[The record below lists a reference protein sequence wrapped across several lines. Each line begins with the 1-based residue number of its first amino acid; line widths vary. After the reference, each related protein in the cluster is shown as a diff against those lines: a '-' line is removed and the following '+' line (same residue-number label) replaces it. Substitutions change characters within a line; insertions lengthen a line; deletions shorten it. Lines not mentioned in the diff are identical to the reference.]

1 MYRNRLMAVF
11 GLVLIA
17 SMVLSACATPTEV
30 VEDTTPPDTEAP
42 DTEAPDTEAP
52 EVEEPE
58 EVPATTR
65 HGGWLDQITMT
76 IVGADAAVTQIAA
89 GAIDVYASNL
99 STPQDI
105 VAADAAGLER
115 SFQFGIYYEFT
126 FNPSGEFEGNTFPAT
141 GKLNP
146 FSNAKVREA
155 MNWLIDRNFVN
166 QEIYGGNA
174 VPKYFSLVSGFP
186 EYARYVETIRGLEA
200 RYQYDVERADAQISA
215 EMEAMGATRDADG
228 KWTFGGEPVDVIML
242 IRTDSDGTRVPMGD
256 YVSNQLESIGFTV
269 TRQYGTSSELS
280 ALWVAGNIDDG
291 LWHIYT
297 GAWGVGGISRND
309 AGDFQFFYSP
319 NSAYAFTT
327 LWQGYTL
334 EEADLLLY
342 DDLANSNFTSLE
354 ERDEMMAAAL
364 ESTFKYNYRVWVVDG
379 RAFSPWQPNVSVAFD
394 LAAGVDINPLWPRT
408 LRFDDQEGGN
418 LNWGTP
424 DLFVDPA
431 NPVGGS
437 NWTYDNQWQLAT
449 GDAGVLLNPHTGIAL
464 PQRIESAEVTIAG
477 DLPVGATY
485 DWVTLS
491 FTDANNVPADA
502 WIDWNP
508 ETETF
513 ITVGEAYPDGL
524 TAVVKS
530 VATYPAE
537 LYDIQW
543 HDGSQFDVADIV
555 MGMIMTFA
563 SGTEGSPLFDE
574 SIAGNLEAFKAG
586 FKGFRIASEDPLVVE
601 FYTDVWVS
609 DAELN
614 VTTMWP
620 QYGYGEAPWH
630 TIAVANAAEA
640 AGELA
645 YTADKAEAA
654 EVEWTNFIGGPS
666 LEVLKANLDTL
677 AGAGTI
683 PFSATLGMYIT
694 PEEAAARYA
703 NLDAFYAQY
712 GHFWVGSGPY
722 ILSQVFLVEKQAV
735 LVGNPNYIDLADKW
749 AGFAAPK
756 IATAE
761 IDGLARV
768 TVGTEATFDVFV
780 TFEGEAYPQSEIAS
794 VKYILYNSAGE
805 IVEVGQATAVADGQY
820 TVTLSADAT
829 TALGAGSNKL
839 EVAVVA
845 IPVSVPA
852 FATFEFVT
860 E

>member
-1 MYRNRLMAVF
+1 MYRNRLMALL
-11 GLVLIA
+11 GLLVIA
-17 SMVLSACATPTEV
+17 SMVLAACAPTPDVTEEPV
-30 VEDTTPPDTEAP
+30 DTSTPVDTATTEPTAP
-42 DTEAPDTEAP
+42 DPTA
-52 EVEEPE
+52 EP

-65 HGGWLDQITMT
+65 HGGWLDQVTMT
-76 IVGADAAVTQIAA
+76 VVTADAAVTQIAA

-105 VAADAAGLER
+105 EAADAAGLER
-115 SFQFGIYYEFT
+115 SFQFGIYYELT

-146 FSNAKVREA
+146 FASAKVREA
-155 MNWLIDRNFVN
+155 MNWLVDRNYIN
-166 QEIYGGNA
+166 QEVYGGNA
-174 VPKYFSLVSGFP
+174 VPKFFSFVSGFP
-186 EYARYVETIRGLEA
+186 EYARYVETIRGLES
-200 RYQYDVERADAQISA
+200 RYQYDVDRANAQITA
-215 EMEAMGATRDADG
+215 EMEAMGATLVDG
-228 KWTFGGEPVDVIML
+228 KWNFGGEPVDVIFL
-242 IRTDSDGTRVPMGD
+242 IRTDSDGTRVPIGD

-297 GAWGVGGISRND
+297 GAWGVGGITRND

-334 EEADLLLY
+334 EEGDLALY
-342 DDLANSNFTSLE
+342 DDLANSAFTTLE
-354 ERDEMMAAAL
+354 QRDEMVAQAL
-364 ESTFKYNYRVWVVDG
+364 ESTFKYNYRVWLEDG

-394 LAAGVDINPLWPRT
+394 LAAGVDINPLWPHT
-408 LRFDDQEGGN
+408 LRFDDAEGGS

-449 GDAGVLLNPHTGIAL
+449 NDRGVMLNPHTGIGL
-464 PQRIESAEVTIAG
+464 PQRIERAEVTIAG
-477 DLPVGATY
+477 ELPVGKTY
-485 DWVTLS
+485 DWVDLS
-491 FTDANNVPADA
+491 FAETIDVPADA
-502 WIDWNP
+502 WIDWNV

-530 VATYPAE
+530 VSYYPE
-537 LYDIQW
+537 NLYDVQW
-543 HDGSQFDVADIV
+543 HDGSNLDVADFV

-563 SGTEGSPLFDE
+563 PGMEGSPIYDE
-574 SIAGNLEAFKAG
+574 SIAGSVEAFKAG
-586 FKGFRIASEDPLVVE
+586 FKGFRIVSESPLVVE
-601 FYTDVWVS
+601 FYTDAWQS

-614 VTTMWP
+614 VTTLWP
-620 QYGYGEAPWH
+620 AYGYGDAAWH
-630 TIAVANAAEA
+630 VIAVSNYAEA
-640 AGELA
+640 NGLLA
-645 YTADKAEAA
+645 YTADKAEAS
-654 EVEWTNFIGGPS
+654 EVEWTNYIGGPS
-666 LEVLKANLDTL
+666 LEILKTSLD
-677 AGAGTI
+677 AVAAEGTI

-712 GHFWVGSGPY
+712 GHFWVGTGPY

-735 LVGNPNYIDLADKW
+735 LVNNPNYIDLSDKW
-749 AGFAAPK
+749 AGFSAPK

-761 IDGLARV
+761 VDGAAIV
-768 TVGTEATFDVFV
+768 TVGAEATFDVFV
-780 TFEGEAYPQSEIAS
+780 TFEGEAYPADEIAS
-794 VKYILYNSAGE
+794 VKYIVYNAAGE
-805 IVEVGQATAVADGQY
+805 IVEVGAAAPVADGQY
-820 TVTLSADAT
+820 SVTLSADTT

-839 EVAVVA
+839 EIAVVA

-852 FATFEFVT
+852 FTTFEFVT